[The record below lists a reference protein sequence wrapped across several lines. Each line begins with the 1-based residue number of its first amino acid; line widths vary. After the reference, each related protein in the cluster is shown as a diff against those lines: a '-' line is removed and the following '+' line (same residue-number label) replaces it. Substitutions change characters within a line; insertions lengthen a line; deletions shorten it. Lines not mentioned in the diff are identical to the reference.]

1 MSSLTNSKVDFM
13 NFVMLAGL
21 RLMYARLD
29 EAPQDAAAAAD
40 DQRVAADE
48 PQGSIT
54 AWAV

>member
-1 MSSLTNSKVDFM
+1 M